1 LDSYLKT
8 TEIVGIELKTA
19 VFPDGTSAND
29 VREIVNELKSAIA
42 SKPGV
47 VCAITSSQGKVS
59 VVIAANEAAITKG
72 LSAGDLL
79 SKVANVLG
87 GKGGGKPELAQ
98 GGGTNTAAIP
108 QALELLAAEISKT
121 N

>member
-1 LDSYLKT
+1 
-8 TEIVGIELKTA
+8 
-19 VFPDGTSAND
+19 
-29 VREIVNELKSAIA
+29 
-42 SKPGV
+42 
-47 VCAITSSQGKVS
+47 
-59 VVIAANEAAITKG
+59 
-72 LSAGDLL
+72 
-79 SKVANVLG
+79 VANVLG